1 MTFPALSPSRR
12 LRILFAALLF
22 ALPPM
27 AMAQAPSAVSETL
40 NVTGAVKSPL
50 ALTVAQLE
58 AMPVE
63 QVAQTDTHQVDGK
76 SVTTDVRGVRLTALL
91 DRAALAAGGKND
103 WKHAVVVASAT
114 DGYAVTF
121 SWPELFD
128 TDVGPGV
135 LVIFERD
142 GKPLADREGRIALVS
157 AKDIHNGPRNV
168 HWLSKIDVRVLAP

>member
-1 MTFPALSPSRR
+1 MTSLALSLSRR
-12 LRILFAALLF
+12 ARGLFAALLL
-22 ALPPM
+22 ALPL
-27 AMAQAPSAVSETL
+27 AATADGAAVVSESL
-40 NVTGAVKSPL
+40 SITGAVKTPL
-50 ALTVAQLE
+50 TLTVAQLA

-63 QVAQTDTHQVDGK
+63 QVAQTDTHQADGK
-76 SVTTDVRGVRLTALL
+76 PVTTDVRGVRLTALL

-103 WKHAVVVASAT
+103 WKRAVVVASAT
-114 DGYAVTF
+114 DGYSVAF

-142 GKPLADREGRIALVS
+142 GKPLADREGRIALYS

-168 HWLSKIDVRVLAP
+168 HWLSKVDVRILAP